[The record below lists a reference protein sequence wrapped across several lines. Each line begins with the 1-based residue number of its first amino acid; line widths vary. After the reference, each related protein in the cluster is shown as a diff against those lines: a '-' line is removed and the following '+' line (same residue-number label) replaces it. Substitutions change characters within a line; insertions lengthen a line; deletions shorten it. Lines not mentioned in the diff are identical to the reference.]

1 MNYKH
6 VDDLA
11 AIWCE
16 YGEMELR
23 HENYD
28 QALRILRVRL
38 KKRHVS
44 ACQCFFWS
52 GIRDETYNN
61 FLYQ

>member
-1 MNYKH
+1 MNYKQ

-28 QALRILRVRL
+28 QALRILRVRYQETQIVL
-38 KKRHVS
+38 VCLIVRGENIHIRKVS
-44 ACQCFFWS
+44 RC
-52 GIRDETYNN
+52 
-61 FLYQ
+61 